1 VGIEE
6 LRRDRDERIDILR
19 VEIDDLTKTNEVV
32 SKENAQLLVRVQ
44 TVEEIH
50 SKLEEDYQRL
60 NEHLVLANK
69 VKSSAEEQLLELQKQ
84 YLTL

>member
-44 TVEEIH
+44 TVEEIN

-69 VKSSAEEQLLELQKQ
+69 VKSSAEE
-84 YLTL
+84 

>member
-1 VGIEE
+1 MGIEE

>member
-1 VGIEE
+1 MGIEE

-44 TVEEIH
+44 TVEEIN

-69 VKSSAEEQLLELQKQ
+69 VKSSAEE
-84 YLTL
+84 